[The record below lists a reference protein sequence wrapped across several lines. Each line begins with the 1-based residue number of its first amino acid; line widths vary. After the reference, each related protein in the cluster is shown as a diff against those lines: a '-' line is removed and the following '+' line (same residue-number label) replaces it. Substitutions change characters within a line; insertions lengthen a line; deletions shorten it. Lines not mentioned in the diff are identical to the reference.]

1 MDWLNLPGLMMVVA
15 LLAPNLLYALK
26 RHGSLRRRGQE
37 SRLWTALEQLGR
49 FGCMALMCVRLPLWH
64 AGFASAAAQ
73 TVWLSL
79 TMVLLAAYVLL
90 WVFYFHRAG
99 SKALAVLLAA
109 IPSALFLLS
118 GFLWRS
124 FPLTLLAMLFTV
136 AHIRVTWVNL
146 AHTEA

>member
-1 MDWLNLPGLMMVVA
+1 M
-15 LLAPNLLYALK
+15 
-26 RHGSLRRRGQE
+26 
-37 SRLWTALEQLGR
+37 
-49 FGCMALMCVRLPLWH
+49 
-64 AGFASAAAQ
+64 
-73 TVWLSL
+73 
-79 TMVLLAAYVLL
+79 
-90 WVFYFHRAG
+90 
-99 SKALAVLLAA
+99 LAA

>member
-1 MDWLNLPGLMMVVA
+1 MVLAA
-15 LLAPNLLYALK
+15 LLAPNILYAAK
-26 RHGSLRRRGQE
+26 RAGASAGRVPGAWLMAAQE
-37 SRLWTALEQLGR
+37 QIGR

-136 AHIRVTWVNL
+136 AHIRVTWVNF